1 MTLRSI
7 LSATALALA
16 AALATG
22 AHATTITFD
31 ELAAQNGGGTI
42 SNQYAG
48 SGVTFSAGNLG
59 TWGGNSNGD
68 PGGWKLEGTNGPQ
81 FLGFNGN
88 GGGVDGY
95 TETLTFSAAVGT
107 FSADFARSAGS
118 NDGEIILSAF
128 NGATL
133 VATSSGSFGA
143 LAEWMSLSI
152 AGVTFDSVTWSGSG
166 TDFHP
171 YGVDNV
177 VFGAAQGGVPEP
189 AAWALMLVGFGG
201 LGVAL
206 RRRRAPV
213 AVANA

>member
-1 MTLRSI
+1 MTLKSI
-7 LSATALALA
+7 LSAAALTLA

-22 AHATTITFD
+22 AQATTITFD
-31 ELAAQNGGGTI
+31 EIAAQDGGGVV
-42 SNQYAG
+42 SNQYTG
-48 SGVTFSAGNLG
+48 SGVTFSAGNVG
-59 TWGGNSNGD
+59 TWGGNSNGN
-68 PGGWKLEGTNGPQ
+68 PGNWALEGTNGPQ
-81 FLGFNGN
+81 FLGFNGG

-95 TETLTFSAAVGT
+95 TQTLTFSSAVGA
-107 FSADFARSAGS
+107 FSADFARSQGS
-118 NDGEIILSAF
+118 NDGEIILEAF

-133 VATSSGSFGA
+133 VATASGSFGA
-143 LAEWMSLSI
+143 LAEWMNLSVT
-152 AGVTFDSVTWSGSG
+152 GVTFDSVTWSGSG

-206 RRRRAPV
+206 RRSRAPI